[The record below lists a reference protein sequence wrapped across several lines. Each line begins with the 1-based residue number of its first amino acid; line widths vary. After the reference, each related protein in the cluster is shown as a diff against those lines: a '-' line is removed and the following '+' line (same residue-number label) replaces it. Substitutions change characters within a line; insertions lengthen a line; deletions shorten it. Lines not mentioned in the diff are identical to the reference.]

1 MDRYGFWASKCAAC
15 RRARRARSDSS
26 SRERISPIVT
36 NWKTSYARRTSLRPS
51 DNWQPAS
58 PTKSTRSTQ
67 FVSDNTS
74 FLKESWVSIA
84 ELLQTCK
91 ELQRSESSSTTG
103 FGSRF
108 EQLWHQSD
116 LDYLLVEV
124 PRAIDQFLDGLQ
136 RIARIVPR
144 DEGVL
149 PSGTDKK
156 APVDINRA
164 IETTVA
170 VSRNEWKYVAEVD
183 LHLDDSLPLF
193 PCLHGEFNQAILNL
207 IVNAAQAIAGV
218 VGETASSKGKITVST
233 RCLSDAAEISVSDT
247 GMGIPEAIRS
257 RIFEPF
263 FTTKPVGKGTG
274 QGLALVHAI

>member
-91 ELQRSESSSTTG
+91 ELQRSESSSASDLACR
-103 FGSRF
+103 FG
-108 EQLWHQSD
+108 QLWQQSG
-116 LDYLLVEV
+116 LDYLLAEV
-124 PRAIDQFLDGLQ
+124 PRAIDQCLDGLQ
-136 RIARIVPR
+136 RIAKIVRAMKEFSHPGA
-144 DEGVL
+144 DE
-149 PSGTDKK
+149 K

-164 IETTVA
+164 
-170 VSRNEWKYVAEVD
+170 
-183 LHLDDSLPLF
+183 
-193 PCLHGEFNQAILNL
+193 
-207 IVNAAQAIAGV
+207 
-218 VGETASSKGKITVST
+218 
-233 RCLSDAAEISVSDT
+233 
-247 GMGIPEAIRS
+247 
-257 RIFEPF
+257 
-263 FTTKPVGKGTG
+263 
-274 QGLALVHAI
+274 